1 MQRELLIKVDFI
13 IMALAVMLVG
23 SKVMGLLVVLS
34 LVATFEL
41 AVEDSMPEV
50 GSMVKDFM
58 VESIAVEPELELVQ
72 VQELVLVLVLELG

>member
-41 AVEDSMPEV
+41 AMEDSMQEV

-72 VQELVLVLVLELG
+72 ELVLVLVLELG

>member
-41 AVEDSMPEV
+41 AVEDSMQEV